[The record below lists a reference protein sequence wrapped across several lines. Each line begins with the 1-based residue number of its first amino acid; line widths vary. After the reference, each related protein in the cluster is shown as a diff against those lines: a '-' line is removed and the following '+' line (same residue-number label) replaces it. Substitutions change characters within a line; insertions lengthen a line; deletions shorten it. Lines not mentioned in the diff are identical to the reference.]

1 MIYLRD
7 ALTGECVKLSLLAL
21 RSKAYLDYNE
31 NFLEA
36 CREDLTL
43 TEDYIETNHVYIFEK
58 DEEIIG
64 FFSFVK
70 AKTNRLDFL
79 YLAPDYVGIGYGK
92 VIWDHIVQQARK
104 LEITRIT
111 IDSDPNAKGF
121 YEKMGAVQIGEV
133 SSTVFESRL
142 LPLMEYTFEK

>member
-21 RSKAYLDYNE
+21 RSKAYWDYNE

-79 YLAPDYVGIGYGK
+79 YLAPRLCGDRLWQGDMGPHCSTSPEVGNHTLY
-92 VIWDHIVQQARK
+92 
-104 LEITRIT
+104 
-111 IDSDPNAKGF
+111 N
-121 YEKMGAVQIGEV
+121 
-133 SSTVFESRL
+133 
-142 LPLMEYTFEK
+142 